1 MSATGKGLRVLGIAA
16 MLIPVARVPAQE
28 SSALAWPAI
37 TAQTR
42 PWTRWWWMGNAV
54 DAGNLDRELARYQA
68 AGLGG
73 VEVTPI
79 YGVKGWEDRAI
90 PYLSPRWMEMLNHA
104 IATGARLGM
113 KTDMTTGTGWCFGGP
128 TVSAS
133 DANAAVVSK
142 TQDVEPGAKLSG
154 TFDPATT
161 QALVAFPAQGKCEE
175 LTNRIRPDGT
185 VDWTAQNG
193 PWHVYAISQKPSGT
207 MVKRAA
213 PGCAGPMLNLFF
225 PDAVTRYLQWFEG
238 PFAAA
243 RPALRCLFQ
252 DSYEYNSQWA
262 PDFFARFEKLRGYR
276 LQTELPALLGTET
289 DDHAARVKSDYRETI
304 SDIMTLESIPIWV
317 QWAHDHGFL
326 ARYQAHG
333 DPGNL
338 LDLYAD
344 ADIPETEMFHLDHNI
359 LTSKFASSAAHLAG
373 KNLASAE
380 TGTWLAEHFTET
392 LAEMKYLVD
401 DMFLAGINHI
411 VYHGTAYSPDSAAWP
426 GWCFYASAEMNPRNS
441 IWRDVPALNTYIARC
456 QSILQSGTSDN
467 DVLLYWPI
475 YDRWNDA
482 KGLVQ
487 SFGIAGTGWFEGQ
500 PIGQTAHHLWE
511 RGYAFDYIS
520 DRQLAAIKS
529 LDQGRLILGSCR
541 YRAIVIPPCHLM
553 PVETLKQLLSL
564 ASRGITVIF
573 DGKLPDDVP
582 GWANLES
589 RRQQFKSLLHV
600 FQATASLNPFYPP
613 PVAEDVESTLA
624 AAGVSR
630 ESSIAFIP
638 GVHFVRRSYPG
649 GLYYFIANT
658 GTRTMD
664 GWTELAA
671 KARSVEIMDPMTGH
685 TGLAETRTSK
695 DGNVQIPMQLDPGES
710 ILLRT
715 FAANAETGPAW
726 TPREPD
732 GTPAVLS
739 GTWSVKFIEGGPA
752 LPAPFRTDKLGSWT
766 ALGGAGAR
774 SFAGTALYS
783 LNFDAP
789 QGRTG
794 PGSIDLGRVCQSAR
808 VRLNG
813 VALGTVMIAPFR
825 VEAASLLPH
834 GNVLEIEVTNSS
846 ANRVRDLDI
855 RHVAWKIFDKP
866 NVLSARYGP
875 FDASQWPL
883 TDSGL
888 LGPVTLTPEKPRE
901 PSL

>member
-1 MSATGKGLRVLGIAA
+1 MTYRFHPKALGILGVAAALFSPGLR
-16 MLIPVARVPAQE
+16 AQE
-28 SSALAWPAI
+28 ESPLAWPPI

-42 PWTRWWWMGNAV
+42 PWARWWWMGNAV
-54 DAGNLDRELARYQA
+54 DPANLDRELARYQA

-90 PYLSPRWMEMLNHA
+90 PYLSPRWMEMLDHA
-104 IATGARLGM
+104 IETGARLGLE
-113 KTDMTTGTGWCFGGP
+113 TDMTTGTGWCFGGP
-128 TVSAS
+128 TVTGS
-133 DANAAVVSK
+133 DANAVIVAA
-142 TQDVEPGAKLSG
+142 TQDVPPGATLTG

-161 QALVAFPAQGKCEE
+161 QALVAFSADGKCEE
-175 LTNRIRPDGT
+175 LTDRIRPDGS
-185 VDWTAQNG
+185 VGWTAAGG

-225 PDAVTRYLQWFEG
+225 PGAMTRYLQWFQE
-238 PFAAA
+238 PFATA
-243 RPALRCLFQ
+243 RPKLRSLFQ

-276 LQTELPALLGTET
+276 LERELPALLGTAT
-289 DDHAARVKSDYRETI
+289 DDHAARVKCDYRETI
-304 SDIMTLESIPIWV
+304 SDIMTIESIPIWV
-317 QWAHDHGFL
+317 QWAHAHGYL

-359 LTSKFASSAAHLAG
+359 LTSKFASSAAHVTG

-411 VYHGTAYSPDSAAWP
+411 VYHGTAYSPDSAPWP

-441 IWRDVPALNTYIARC
+441 IWRDVPALNGYVARC
-456 QSILQSGTSDN
+456 QSILQSGASDN

-475 YDRWNDA
+475 HDRWSDPGN
-482 KGLVQ
+482 LVR
-487 SFGIAGTGWFEGQ
+487 SFGIGGKTWFESQ
-500 PIGQTAHHLWE
+500 PIGPTAHRLWD
-511 RGYAFDYIS
+511 GGFAFDYIS

-529 LDQGRLILGSCR
+529 LDQGRLILGGCR
-541 YRAIVIPPCHLM
+541 YRAIVVPPCHLM
-553 PVETLKQLLSL
+553 PVETLRQLLSL

-589 RRQQFKSLLHV
+589 RRRQFKSLLHV
-600 FQATASLNPFYPP
+600 FQSTASLDPFYPP
-613 PVAEDVESTLA
+613 PVAGDVETMLA

-630 ESSIAFIP
+630 ESAIASLA
-638 GVHFVRRSYPG
+638 GVHFVRRSYGG
-649 GLYYFIANT
+649 GLLYFIANRGAQPLDRWT
-658 GTRTMD
+658 TLSTR
-664 GWTELAA
+664 AS
-671 KARSVEIMDPMTGH
+671 SVELMDPMTGR
-685 TGLAETRTSK
+685 TGLAHTRIA
-695 DGNVQIPMQLDPGES
+695 DEGNTQVHLRLEPGES
-710 ILLRT
+710 ILVRT
-715 FAANAETGPAW
+715 FASAVETGPAW
-726 TPREPD
+726 PLPEPD
-732 GTPAVLS
+732 GTPAILAGAWTVN
-739 GTWSVKFIEGGPA
+739 FIDGGPA
-752 LPAPFRTDKLGSWT
+752 LPAPVRADKLDSWT
-766 ALGGAGAR
+766 SLGGPAAQ
-774 SFAGTALYS
+774 SFAGTALYT
-783 LNFDAP
+783 LAFDAP

-794 PGSIDLGRVCQSAR
+794 PCSIDLGKVCQSAR

-813 VALGTVMIAPFR
+813 KPLGTVFIPPFR
-825 VEAASLLPH
+825 VEAASLLPR
-834 GNVLEIEVTNSS
+834 GNVLEVEVTNTS

-855 RHVAWKIFDKP
+855 RHVPWKIFSKP
-866 NVLSARYGP
+866 NVLNVSYKP
-875 FDASQWPL
+875 FDASGWPL

-888 LGPVTLTPEKPRE
+888 MGPVTITPEKIGE
-901 PSL
+901 N